1 MLGAS
6 WCLTRTFRL
15 TLGRNNRGFADRVLA
30 HRLLAHRVLADRVL
44 PNREFADEAALCD
57 RLRLLLQALIRF
69 AVVASL
75 ASRTCLVPPL

>member
-30 HRLLAHRVLADRVL
+30 HRLLADRVL

-57 RLRLLLQALIRF
+57 RLQLLLQALIMF